1 MYQALPILQV
11 TSTTDWTVHK
21 ATSNSMTLPQ
31 QYIYSMTLL
40 SEMTRAMQCQGS
52 MSNHILITLVS
63 FPGNG
68 RNSAGRRLCHCILV
82 THKELSLAVVGL
94 LLAPVKPIC
103 RQATF
108 PSVKPNES

>member
-52 MSNHILITLVS
+52 MSNHFLVS
-63 FPGNG
+63 FPSNG
-68 RNSAGRRLCHCILV
+68 RNSAGMRLCHYILV

-103 RQATF
+103 RQAMF